1 MIDEKTLTKGQ
12 LRKLNA
18 LRKSVGDKIGDVAF
32 SEWLKTQ
39 ATAKV
44 QKTDDVAEKI
54 VEALSQYADDK
65 SFRLGRRGYV
75 VRRAKGKGAKGFVAE
90 KIDQSLLHLTVR
102 NDNNLHATHLVLFS
116 GRYLTFT
123 TMWRNVLT
131 SIQQFWGLR

>member
-1 MIDEKTLTKGQ
+1 MIDEKTLTNGQ

-44 QKTDDVAEKI
+44 EKTDEVADKI

-65 SFRLGRRGYV
+65 SFRLGRRGYSCHIRV
-75 VRRAKGKGAKGFVAE
+75 FYATRIAEFCETSLIRAPIKKELTRR
-90 KIDQSLLHLTVR
+90 
-102 NDNNLHATHLVLFS
+102 
-116 GRYLTFT
+116 
-123 TMWRNVLT
+123 
-131 SIQQFWGLR
+131 

>member
-44 QKTDDVAEKI
+44 EKTDEVAEKI

-65 SFRLGRRGYV
+65 SFRLGRRGY
-75 VRRAKGKGAKGFVAE
+75 
-90 KIDQSLLHLTVR
+90 
-102 NDNNLHATHLVLFS
+102 
-116 GRYLTFT
+116 
-123 TMWRNVLT
+123 
-131 SIQQFWGLR
+131 

>member
-39 ATAKV
+39 ETAAV
-44 QKTDDVAEKI
+44 DKTDDVADKI

-90 KIDQSLLHLTVR
+90 KID
-102 NDNNLHATHLVLFS
+102 
-116 GRYLTFT
+116 
-123 TMWRNVLT
+123 
-131 SIQQFWGLR
+131 